1 MATNYAPAAQHVPQ
15 QQAADK
21 IKPMTNN
28 KKDKEAPPSPPI
40 KIRDQGNGLQYTRMG
55 FLGEVGLLPSS
66 RGQTRADQAALFCG
80 T

>member
-1 MATNYAPAAQHVPQ
+1 MATTYAPAAQHVPQ
-15 QQAADK
+15 QQAAEK

-55 FLGEVGLLPSS
+55 FLGEVSDAGVRMWCENAS
-66 RGQTRADQAALFCG
+66 
-80 T
+80 